1 MQHTLMRHTLTLF
14 GAVLLLAN
22 CTKGS
27 SQPPGREAPP
37 APSAKVPERA
47 PEAAPVAKAA
57 AEEEKKVE
65 LTEALVAKYVTYLK
79 DVVASRKALVA
90 QYRAETAKL
99 EKEKGLKQGV
109 DAMKLV
115 QELPQ
120 AFEAAERKALESSGL
135 SAEEVKVLSDAV
147 GAVVM
152 PRMLV
157 TKDALE
163 AQAAMVKQAQANL
176 EKLPP
181 EQRTKAEQQL
191 KEVTEGLNAARDVPE
206 ARQKYG
212 DKAVDAVL
220 KHEVEL
226 AGLQKEALAAGAP

>member
-1 MQHTLMRHTLTLF
+1 
-14 GAVLLLAN
+14 
-22 CTKGS
+22 
-27 SQPPGREAPP
+27 
-37 APSAKVPERA
+37 
-47 PEAAPVAKAA
+47 
-57 AEEEKKVE
+57 
-65 LTEALVAKYVTYLK
+65 VAKYVTYLK

-99 EKEKGLKQGV
+99 EKEKGLKQGL

-120 AFEAAERKALESSGL
+120 AFEAAERKALEASGL

-181 EQRTKAEQQL
+181 EQRTEAEQQL
-191 KEVTEGLNAARDVPE
+191 KAVTEGLNAARDVPE